1 MSTQATTPVES
12 SAKVREFV
20 LFDDKCP
27 MCTFQS
33 RVLSRLDFG
42 ERLEMV
48 PISDPRVSQLAPQLN
63 RASLLEAMHVIT
75 RNGAVHR
82 GARAIRFISGRLP
95 LLWPLWLL
103 LWIPGVILISE
114 VVYSVVS
121 RNRHLLSRM
130 FGCKGACQILPEK
143 PRQSSRDGQQSTK
156 M

>member
-1 MSTQATTPVES
+1 MSTPASPSIES
-12 SAKVREFV
+12 TRVREFV

-48 PISDPRVSQLAPQLN
+48 PVSDPRVSQLAPQLT

-75 RNGAVHR
+75 RSGAIHR

-95 LLWPLWLL
+95 LLWPLWIL

-114 VVYSVVS
+114 VVYGVVS
-121 RNRHLLSRM
+121 RNRHLLSRI
-130 FGCKGACQILPEK
+130 FGCKSACQILPEK
-143 PRQSSRDGQQSTK
+143 RRTSSPDGEPPTQL
-156 M
+156 